1 MIKRIKIFIIMLI
14 LFISKLSATAYDGL
28 FDVKINDWYVSV
40 QWGLNNDLEYL
51 SEKSTYY
58 KILNLI
64 SNNYEVFERQTDSLI
79 FYVDSES
86 SEIKYYLNDKD
97 SVNLIFNNKIEFID
111 CIYKQILKQ
120 YNLTE
125 KSNYF
130 YLYSIKVPDT
140 DEYKYFDFSEV
151 NLNVFEEMQN
161 EFKIFYFLNLE
172 KLKYL
177 NNKRY
182 KIYRQKII
190 FN

>member
-1 MIKRIKIFIIMLI
+1 MLI

-151 NLNVFEEMQN
+151 TLNVFEEMQN